1 MSTVNALI
9 IKNKKI
15 SFHSAHYNK
24 IIKLLELQNPTKPI
38 DAGYII
44 IDFDNNVIFNAQNAF
59 SIKDLNNNQLKK
71 MMLFTI

>member
-1 MSTVNALI
+1 MSIVNALI

-15 SFHSAHYNK
+15 SFHSTHYNK
-24 IIKLLELQNPTKPI
+24 IIKLIPLQNPTTPL

-59 SIKDLNNNQLKK
+59 SIKDIKNEKIKK
-71 MMLFTI
+71 MMLFTV